1 MLPSPQPCASKF
13 QAPKLQR
20 KGIYVTSRESYQ
32 RLQTSSVASKS
43 PWIPDAVAFMRNIKI
58 FRDLGRNCLGITCW
72 QLSAQAGYVHTGRR
86 MPAQSFELT
95 SCVRWEEQ
103 EASLVLV
110 TRTGW
115 RGEVVRSESGFLHEM
130 LRMDLHHNIE
140 GLSEAPSSG
149 TFP

>member
-1 MLPSPQPCASKF
+1 MHIVRTTLGNWVLGAVIGHV
-13 QAPKLQR
+13 R
-20 KGIYVTSRESYQ
+20 MGIICGCVR
-32 RLQTSSVASKS
+32 
-43 PWIPDAVAFMRNIKI
+43 
-58 FRDLGRNCLGITCW
+58 
-72 QLSAQAGYVHTGRR
+72 SAR
-86 MPAQSFELT
+86 SFELT

-103 EASLVLV
+103 EASRVLGFLSQPEM

-115 RGEVVRSESGFLHEM
+115 RGEVVRSESGFLHGM